1 MQGFLSACVIFLDNR
16 VRLPNF
22 PSTIKLGTGMLWH
35 QMKGILSLQSARDV
49 QQSKNFWKVLDSG
62 FSLKVNEC
70 SRPSVHVMHWTQE
83 FSFCLNTSQRH
94 GKLLNRQKFSTRND
108 TFLCIWECSFLA
120 ECWPLTLWSKGRV
133 LTSVTSRYQP
143 SFEATIQLMN
153 CVWFIVYFVVI
164 HSLDYCK
171 VTQDGQLLTSL
182 RFIWK
187 LTKLCR
193 VGSCVAHC
201 TPLEKCTHNL
211 QQAWPLPSWTDHARL
226 VVRVSARKNLIGCGA
241 AGPQF

>member
-1 MQGFLSACVIFLDNR
+1 MHLRVQLSCR
-16 VRLPNF
+16 VL
-22 PSTIKLGTGMLWH
+22 T
-35 QMKGILSLQSARDV
+35 
-49 QQSKNFWKVLDSG
+49 
-62 FSLKVNEC
+62 
-70 SRPSVHVMHWTQE
+70 
-83 FSFCLNTSQRH
+83 
-94 GKLLNRQKFSTRND
+94 
-108 TFLCIWECSFLA
+108 
-120 ECWPLTLWSKGRV
+120 LTLWSKGRV

-153 CVWFIVYFVVI
+153 FVWFIVYFVVI

-193 VGSCVAHC
+193 VGSRVAHC

-241 AGPQF
+241 AGPQFKGEQASSSLVSWRFWFTSCQFVDTFMKFAPEKW